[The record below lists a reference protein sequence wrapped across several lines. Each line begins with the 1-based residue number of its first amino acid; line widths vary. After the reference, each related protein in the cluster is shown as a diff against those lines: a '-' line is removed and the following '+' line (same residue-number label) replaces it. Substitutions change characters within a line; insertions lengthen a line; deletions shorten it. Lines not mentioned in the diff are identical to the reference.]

1 MIKWTTPTMECSIP
15 SDIVC
20 DYVILSLRQG
30 DVLIEKTVQS
40 SDIVDGAFSVTLT
53 QSETGQLVPS
63 NLYTQVEAQLNIIK
77 DSTRIATN
85 IVILEVSDNL
95 HDQSI

>member
-15 SDIVC
+15 SDIEC
-20 DYVILSLRQG
+20 DYVILSLKQG

-40 SDIVDGAFSVTLT
+40 SDIVEGAFSVTLT

-77 DSTRIATN
+77 GTTRIATN